1 MNDLPQTTEEC
12 RIKLLVYSHF
22 LAPSIGG
29 VETIV
34 LSLARGL
41 ADLRKANGRLEFG
54 LTVVTQTPAGGFDDR
69 SLAFRVVR
77 QPRLIELWRL
87 IRACDVI
94 HLAGPALLPLFLA
107 RLASKPVVIEHHG
120 YQAVCL
126 NGILIYQPDGSMCP
140 GHFQAGHYGK
150 CVRCQNCENSVFRS
164 VVNLLLMIPR
174 SWLSRRAATNIGV
187 SRRAL
192 ERCALPHS
200 SVVYH
205 GIEDPL
211 PKNDIPVSTGNA
223 SCKMCF
229 AYVGRFVPEKGIPI
243 LLQAAQILMREGQ
256 EFEVRLIGD
265 GPERVKLE
273 AIVRQEH
280 LENCVR
286 ITGYLTGSALAD
298 VLRNVRVVVMPSV
311 WEETA
316 GLAAMEQMMRGRL
329 VIASD
334 VGGLG
339 EIVGDVGLKC
349 PPGDGIALADCMRT
363 VLLNRSI
370 VDSYGRKARERAL
383 HLFARE
389 RMLHEHAS
397 VYREVLGRTKG

>member
-1 MNDLPQTTEEC
+1 MNDLPQPTEGG

-22 LAPSIGG
+22 FAPSIGG

-41 ADLRKANGRLEFG
+41 ADLRTANGPLQFD

-87 IRACDVI
+87 IRGCDVV
-94 HLAGPALLPLFLA
+94 HLAGPALMPLFLA
-107 RLASKPVVIEHHG
+107 RLGGKRVVVEHHG

-126 NGILIYQPDGSMCP
+126 NGILVYQPDGSMCP
-140 GHFQAGHYGK
+140 GHFQAGRYGK

-164 VVNLLLMIPR
+164 MVNLLLMIPR
-174 SWLSRRAATNIGV
+174 SWLSRRAAKNIGV

-192 ERCALPHS
+192 ERSGLPRS

-211 PKNDIPVSTGNA
+211 PKDEVPPSAENA

-243 LLQAAQILMREGQ
+243 LLQAAQILTREGQ
-256 EFEVRLIGD
+256 EFEARLIGD
-265 GPERVKLE
+265 GPERARLE
-273 AIVRQEH
+273 AIIRQEH

-298 VLRNVRVVVMPSV
+298 ALRDVRVVVMPSV

-339 EIVGDVGLKC
+339 EIVGNAGLKC
-349 PPGDGIALADCMRT
+349 PPGDATALADCMRA

-370 VDSYGRKARERAL
+370 VDSYGRKARERTL
-383 HLFARE
+383 RLFARE
-389 RMLHEHAS
+389 RMLNEHAS
-397 VYREVLGRTKG
+397 VYREVLGRTRG

>member
-1 MNDLPQTTEEC
+1 V
-12 RIKLLVYSHF
+12 KLLVYSHF
-22 LAPSIGG
+22 FAPSVGG
-29 VETIV
+29 VETVV

-41 ADLRKANGRLEFG
+41 TEDFQSDGQPQFD
-54 LTVVTQTPAGGFDDR
+54 VTLVTETAGGSFDDR

-77 QPRLIELWRL
+77 QPRLSELWRL
-87 IRACDVI
+87 VRGCDVV

-107 RLASKPVVIEHHG
+107 RMARKPVVVEHHG

-126 NGILIYQPDGSMCP
+126 NGILVYQPDGSMCP

-150 CVRCQNCENSVFRS
+150 CIRCQNCQNSVFRS
-164 VVNLLLMIPR
+164 LANLLLMIPR
-174 SWLSRRAATNIGV
+174 SWLSRSAEKNICV

-192 ERCALPHS
+192 ERCALPRS

-211 PKNDIPVSTGNA
+211 PKNGDAPAVASP
-223 SCKMCF
+223 SCKICF

-256 EFEVRLIGD
+256 KFEVRLVGD
-265 GPERVKLE
+265 GPERAKLE
-273 AIVRQEH
+273 AIIRQER
-280 LENCVR
+280 LEDCVH

-298 VLRNVRVVVMPSV
+298 ALREVRVVVMPSV

-334 VGGLG
+334 IGGLG
-339 EIVGDVGLKC
+339 EIVGDAGLKC
-349 PPGDGIALADCMRT
+349 PPGDADALADCMRT
-363 VLLNRSI
+363 VLGDTLI

-383 HLFARE
+383 HLFALGL
-389 RMLHEHAS
+389 MLDEHAG
-397 VYREVLGRTKG
+397 VYREVLGRSKG